1 MNLSTEA
8 GLPSESEQKQKLH
21 YDRISQEYNLH
32 YSDEWS
38 VRYRD
43 QFLHEVLF
51 HGLELQGKR
60 VLDAMCGYGDVTRYL
75 LDRGADVVGLDI
87 SEKQIEAYKAR
98 WQCEGVAAS
107 ILDHGLENESF
118 DIVVVLGALHHMP
131 PHLNESIAAI
141 HRLLRPGGALCFA
154 EPHRHSILELPRQ
167 LWYRLDPLFEENEE
181 SIDIDEIEN
190 TFAEEFPRRETV
202 YGGSFGYLFVLNSM
216 VLRIPLWL
224 KQYYSPI
231 AFWLEAQFG
240 KLKIRALT
248 LFVAGRWHKGGTK
261 DQP

>member
-1 MNLSTEA
+1 MSIDSIA
-8 GLPSESEQKQKLH
+8 PSDSELKQKLH
-21 YDRISQEYNLH
+21 YDKISEEYNLH

-51 HGLELQGKR
+51 QGLELKGKR

-75 LDRGADVVGLDI
+75 LERGADVVGLDI

-107 ILDHGLENESF
+107 ILDHGLEDESF

-131 PHLNESIAAI
+131 PHLNESIVAI
-141 HRLLRPGGALCFA
+141 HGLLRPGGTLCFV
-154 EPHRHSILELPRQ
+154 EPHRHSFLELARQ

-181 SIDIDEIEN
+181 SIDIDVIES
-190 TFAEEFPRRETV
+190 TFAEDFPQRETF

-216 VLRIPLWL
+216 VLRIPIRL
-224 KQYYSPI
+224 KQYYSPF
-231 AFWLEAQFG
+231 AFWLEAQFS
-240 KLKIRALT
+240 KLKIRGLT
-248 LFVAGRWHKGGTK
+248 LFVAGRWHKSST
-261 DQP
+261 P